1 MWPWWVMIPIDD
13 LADVTL
19 AIENT
24 DENDKGDEDDK
35 NEEDEED
42 EEDC

>member
-1 MWPWWVMIPIDD
+1 MIPIDD

-24 DENDKGDEDDK
+24 DEDDEG
-35 NEEDEED
+35 DEED
-42 EEDC
+42 EDYY